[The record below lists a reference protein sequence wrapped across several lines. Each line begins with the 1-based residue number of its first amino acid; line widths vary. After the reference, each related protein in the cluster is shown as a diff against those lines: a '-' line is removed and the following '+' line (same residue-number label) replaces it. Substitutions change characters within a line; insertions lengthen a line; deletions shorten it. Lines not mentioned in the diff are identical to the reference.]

1 MSERVCMDCGGPM
14 ELAYPRASSDM
25 AWAHATRE
33 DAELC
38 TRDRSLRPWPQ
49 PEPLSGGTYET
60 LSIWLKEG

>member
-1 MSERVCMDCGGPM
+1 MRECVWIAGGQWSWPIP
-14 ELAYPRASSDM
+14 ELSSDM